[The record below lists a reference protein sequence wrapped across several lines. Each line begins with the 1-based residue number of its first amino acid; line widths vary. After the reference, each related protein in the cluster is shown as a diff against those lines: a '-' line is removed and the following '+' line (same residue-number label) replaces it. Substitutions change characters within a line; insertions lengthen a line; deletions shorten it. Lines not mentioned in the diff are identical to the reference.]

1 MKKIQTQKHS
11 MSLNNHT
18 IDSLTK
24 LGFVIEISLDKT
36 SAPKFVFDIYKYEH
50 FGNYERIEV
59 REWYLYRTWQQ
70 AFDAAVE
77 ELTHLKLI

>member
-1 MKKIQTQKHS
+1 

-24 LGFVIEISLDKT
+24 LGFVIEISVDRT
-36 SAPKFVFDIYKYEH
+36 SAPKFVVYIFKYEH
-50 FGNYERIEV
+50 FGNYEKIPI